1 MEKYIIEEFALYF
14 TFTKNLPVKRLLI
27 FLDKHKDILD
37 YCKSKLL
44 EIPEYNKIEYV
55 LYSII
60 KNRPIC
66 KCKQCLK
73 YISYTPG
80 RKCKHLMRFCSY
92 KCMNKNK
99 EFKNKRL
106 DRSYESAGGINPFAN
121 TKIQKKIKETLIS
134 RYGVDNP
141 LKDNIIRNKVKNTCL
156 QRYGVENT
164 YQSELIKDRI
174 RATCIKRYGKHHK
187 DIADAWSNISKLNNI
202 IPLFTFEEFKDCYTI
217 YNWKC
222 KKCGQIFSSR
232 YVGKD
237 IYKKCYCQQMHSLSI
252 NEMYL
257 LNFLKKYTKHK
268 LSIISR
274 DRKLIYPL
282 ELDIVIPEKKL
293 AIEFNGN
300 YWHNSNRHNKKYHL
314 NKTLECEKN
323 GYRLIH
329 IWEYEWNNNKKQILK
344 QLVDI
349 INNVNNDKYIDNTLY
364 LDRRWYNKKEIPGYL
379 LIKETRPKLFHYG
392 VYSAWDCGKLIYKKI

>member
-1 MEKYIIEEFALYF
+1 
-14 TFTKNLPVKRLLI
+14 
-27 FLDKHKDILD
+27 
-37 YCKSKLL
+37 
-44 EIPEYNKIEYV
+44 
-55 LYSII
+55 
-60 KNRPIC
+60 
-66 KCKQCLK
+66 
-73 YISYTPG
+73 
-80 RKCKHLMRFCSY
+80 
-92 KCMNKNK
+92 
-99 EFKNKRL
+99 
-106 DRSYESAGGINPFAN
+106 
-121 TKIQKKIKETLIS
+121 
-134 RYGVDNP
+134 
-141 LKDNIIRNKVKNTCL
+141 
-156 QRYGVENT
+156 
-164 YQSELIKDRI
+164 
-174 RATCIKRYGKHHK
+174 
-187 DIADAWSNISKLNNI
+187 
-202 IPLFTFEEFKDCYTI
+202 
-217 YNWKC
+217 
-222 KKCGQIFSSR
+222 
-232 YVGKD
+232 
-237 IYKKCYCQQMHSLSI
+237 MHSLSI